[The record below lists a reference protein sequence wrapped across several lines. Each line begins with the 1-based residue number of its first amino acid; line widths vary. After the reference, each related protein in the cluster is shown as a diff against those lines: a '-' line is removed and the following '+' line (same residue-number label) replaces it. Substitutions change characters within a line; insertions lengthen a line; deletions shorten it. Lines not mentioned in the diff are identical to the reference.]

1 MKGTHNH
8 PTGLGEPEP
17 AGKLALFQPPQP
29 DDRVR
34 EKVDQQPPQKGRT
47 NPEPSTPTPEKGRRI
62 RTTIDLTVEALQTLQ
77 RSQQEYRLKTG
88 KVLPLWKAVSQAV
101 VEYGKKNENAKR
113 SK

>member
-1 MKGTHNH
+1 MKGNH
-8 PTGLGEPEP
+8 PTGLGEPGP

-29 DDRVR
+29 GDEIR
-34 EKVDQQPPQKGRT
+34 EKVSQQPPQKSRT
-47 NPEPSTPTPEKGRRI
+47 NPKPPAPAPEEGRRI
-62 RTTIDLTVEALQTLQ
+62 RTTIDLTAEALQTLQ

-101 VEYGKKNENAKR
+101 IEYGKKYENAKR